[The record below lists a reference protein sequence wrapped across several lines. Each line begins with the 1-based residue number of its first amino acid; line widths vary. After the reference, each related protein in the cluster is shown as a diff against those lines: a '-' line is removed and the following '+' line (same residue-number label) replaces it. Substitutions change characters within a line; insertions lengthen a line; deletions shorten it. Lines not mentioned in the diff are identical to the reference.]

1 MPELPEVETV
11 RRGLA
16 PALEGA
22 LVVQVDV
29 RRPNLRFPF
38 PNGLKAL
45 LEGARIT
52 SLSRRAKYLLI
63 ELDRGLTLIAH
74 LGMSGSY
81 RVEKLHET
89 AAPKR
94 INAREAKETHSAH
107 MLRSTSRLDESPE
120 PALEER
126 PHSGHTLRSKEE
138 RPHSDSGPLIPG
150 AFYHERSDLGTHD
163 HLVLDVEG
171 GEAGPARVIYN
182 DPRRFG
188 FVLASPTATLHKHKM
203 LRDLGPEPLG
213 NSLTPE
219 HLANRFAGR
228 AQPLKA
234 ALLDQS
240 HVAGLGNIYVCEAL
254 NRARIS
260 PKRQAKTLVTK
271 AGKPTE
277 RLIALTG
284 IIRNVIGEAIEAGG
298 SSLRDHKQTDGSLG
312 YFQHRFGA
320 YDREHEACA
329 NETCRGTITR
339 IVQSG
344 RSTFYCPSCQR

>member
-22 LVVQVDV
+22 TVVKADV
-29 RRPNLRFPF
+29 RRPDLRFPF
-38 PNGLKAL
+38 PDGLQTL

-63 ELDRGLTLIAH
+63 ELDRGQTLIAH

-81 RVEKLHET
+81 RVEAPHQVVVPANSALGSRPT
-89 AAPKR
+89 AKR
-94 INAREAKETHSAH
+94 NGAGAEI
-107 MLRSTSRLDESPE
+107 
-120 PALEER
+120 
-126 PHSGHTLRSKEE
+126 KEE
-138 RPHSDSGPLIPG
+138 RPLGDENTHIPG
-150 AFYHERSDLGTHD
+150 IFHYERSTLGTHD
-163 HLVLDVEG
+163 HLVLDVDG
-171 GEAGPARVIYN
+171 GEIGPARVIYN

-188 FVLASPTATLHKHKM
+188 FVLAAPTATLHEHKM

-219 HLANRFAGR
+219 HLAQRFAGR
-228 AQPLKA
+228 TQPMKA
-234 ALLDQS
+234 ALLDQG

-254 NRARIS
+254 NRSKIS
-260 PKRQAKTLVTK
+260 PRRQAKTLVTK
-271 AGKPTE
+271 AGKPTA
-277 RLIALTG
+277 RLLTLTG
-284 IIRNVIGEAIEAGG
+284 IIRDVIGEAIEAGG

-312 YFQHRFGA
+312 YFQHSFGA
-320 YDREHEACA
+320 YDREHGTCA
-329 NETCRGTITR
+329 NEGCRGTITR